1 MPEATQP
8 WDSEPGFVLR
18 QQAVAT
24 APAAVLTAVM
34 LHIVC
39 SGPRAEP
46 GQRENLDEDLEA

>member
-46 GQRENLDEDLEA
+46 GWRQNLDEDLEA